1 MLLVSFSLLF
11 ECGFRPYVGEFMPND
26 SQKRLDLTKPRLPTG
41 ETPAGF
47 IGFAVNMIHIDN
59 ANLFY
64 LTNDG
69 NGLRET
75 LFYTLFSRLQVY
87 KTRAEMVQALPCIH
101 DGAISL
107 DGGIIRNNGV
117 YSLGHR

>member
-1 MLLVSFSLLF
+1 MFLASFSAF
-11 ECGFRPYVGEFMPND
+11 GYQCRPYVGEFMPND
-26 SQKRLDLTKPRLPTG
+26 PQKRLNLSTPKLPNG

-47 IGFAVNMIHIDN
+47 RGFAVNMIHIDN
-59 ANLFY
+59 AHLFY
-64 LTNDG
+64 LTVDG

-87 KTRAEMVQALPCIH
+87 ETRAEMLQALPCIY

-107 DGGIIRNNGV
+107 DGGMIRSTGV
-117 YSLGHR
+117 YALGTG